1 MQLYLMRHGDATYG
15 VPDASRELSILGQKQ
30 LSLTANKHCA
40 ELADVQIVLTS
51 NLTRAIQSA
60 DILMAEAALTCPS
73 QIVDFLLPQA
83 QVTSVEIY
91 LQSTAYQSIIMV
103 GHLPLLGMLIDY
115 FTGST
120 GASLGTAS
128 LASLSLEY
136 PAQGLAT
143 LNWIYYAP

>member
-1 MQLYLMRHGDATYG
+1 MQLFLMRHGDATHG
-15 VPDASRELSILGQKQ
+15 VPDVSRELSVLCRKQ

-40 ELADVQIVLTS
+40 QIANVQIVLTS
-51 NLTRAIQSA
+51 KLTRAKQSA
-60 DILMAEAALTCPS
+60 NILMTEVALTCPR

-83 QVTSVEIY
+83 EVSSVERY

-103 GHLPLLGMLIDY
+103 GHLPLLGLLIDY

-120 GASLGTAS
+120 DASLGTAS

-136 PAQGLAT
+136 PAQGLGTLHWIHYAT
-143 LNWIYYAP
+143 